1 MWALDSALPAP
12 RGQCNQQ
19 QAPAQ
24 GDVLFRMMKEETPEF
39 WKQLLRSMDNEKKNQ
54 LEAQPDMKQLTT
66 HIKMKFTQVCHV
78 PSSVF

>member
-1 MWALDSALPAP
+1 
-12 RGQCNQQ
+12 
-19 QAPAQ
+19 
-24 GDVLFRMMKEETPEF
+24 MMKEETPEF
-39 WKQLLRSMDNEKKNQ
+39 WKQLLKSMDNERKNQ